1 MIRSGSFVS
10 DYVDG
15 AGEDA
20 VQPNGVDLSI
30 GRIYEHE
37 GRAVLSDDGYKKPE
51 RREVPTTER
60 DDGDYFVL
68 NPGVYVVEYGE
79 VVEIP
84 ENHAGLVFPRSR
96 LMRSG
101 GTVVS
106 AVWDSGYRGR
116 GEGGLW
122 VDVPTELEAGM
133 GICQMVFVA
142 TEELEYVY
150 EGSHQHENL

>member
-10 DYVDG
+10 KYIDG
-15 AGEDA
+15 IDEEA

-30 GRIYEHE
+30 GCVYMHE
-37 GRAVLSDDGYKKPE
+37 SGGVLRDDGYEKPVRSE
-51 RREVPTTER
+51 VETREK
-60 DDGDYFVL
+60 DGGEFYVL
-68 NPGVYVVEYGE
+68 DPGAYVVEYGE

-84 ENHAGLVFPRSR
+84 EDHAGLVFPRSR
-96 LMRSG
+96 LMRCG

-122 VDVPTELEAGM
+122 VNQPLELEEGM
-133 GICQMVFVA
+133 RICQMVFVS
-142 TEELEYVY
+142 TEELDEVY
-150 EGSHQHENL
+150 EGSHQYENL